1 MLLKGKVDA
10 LERGGMC
17 GIDLPYVR
25 VKVVF
30 PNASTVPTRLPGTSD
45 YWLCFKL
52 EPADA
57 ELFPLNAEVEVEL
70 KIKGLEHL
78 D

>member
-10 LERGGMC
+10 LERCGMC

-30 PNASTVPTRLPGTSD
+30 SDQRRLRVSVYSD
-45 YWLCFKL
+45 CELCFKI
-52 EPADA
+52 EPAEA